1 MGELLSL
8 LAALAAS
15 RARPMDVLCV
25 GRAGV
30 DLYAA
35 QKNTPLEAVTQ
46 FNKSVGGSPANIA
59 TAVARLG
66 GKSGVVSV
74 VADDGLGRS
83 VVNFLQRNGVNTEGI
98 KTSQN
103 RALTSLA
110 LTEMQPEDC
119 QVVIYRQ
126 NAADLQLSPA
136 DIDPTYIGQSKILL
150 LTGTAFSAEPSR
162 AACFHAM
169 AFARASGT
177 QVVLDLDYRPYGWR
191 SQDEAAATLVEASTH
206 CDLLIGNLEEFAVLL
221 KALPAG
227 SGAHNLLTAS
237 LQTVIVKNGAQGC
250 EVFTYG
256 DEVYKQGIFRVI
268 AQKPMGSGDAFAGAV
283 LWALC
288 QGQTWPQALACGAA
302 AAAINVSRD
311 TCADAMPSLAEL
323 NAFMAQH
330 ALLPPEVLP
339 NYPTPEGTP

>member
-1 MGELLSL
+1 MPSHSITSHRFLD
-8 LAALAAS
+8 ALTTLQG
-15 RARPMDVLCV
+15 RTLDVICL

-30 DLYAA
+30 DLYAV

-66 GKSGVVSV
+66 GKSGVISV
-74 VADDGLGRS
+74 VANDGLGRS
-83 VVNFLQRNGVNTEGI
+83 VMQFLQRNGVDIRGI
-98 KTSQN
+98 QTSQN

-110 LTEMQPEDC
+110 LTEIQPDNC

-126 NAADLQLSPA
+126 NAADLQLCAA
-136 DIDPTYIGQSKILL
+136 DINAEYIASSKVLL
-150 LTGTAFSAEPSR
+150 LTGTALSAEPSR
-162 AACFHAM
+162 SASFKALAS
-169 AFARASGT
+169 ARAAGT
-177 QVVLDLDYRPYGWR
+177 LVVLDLDYRPYGWQ
-191 SQDEAAATLVEASTH
+191 SEEDAASVFAQASGL
-206 CDLLIGNLEEFAVLL
+206 CDMLIGNAEEFAILL

-227 SGAHNLLTAS
+227 SQPSDLLSQT

-250 EVFTYG
+250 QVFTQDG
-256 DEVYKQGIFRVI
+256 QNYKQGIFRVT

-288 QGQTWPQALACGAA
+288 QGRTWPVALACGAA
-302 AAAINVSRD
+302 AAAINVSQD

-323 NAFMAQH
+323 QLFMAQH
-330 ALLPPEVLP
+330 ELMPHTAQD
-339 NYPTPEGTP
+339 TAAS

>member
-1 MGELLSL
+1 MGGVLSMGSSASL
-8 LAALAAS
+8 PLREALAVLH
-15 RARPMDVLCV
+15 ARPLDVLCL

-30 DLYAA
+30 DLYAV
-35 QKNTPLEAVTQ
+35 QKNTPLEEVTQ

-66 GKSGVVSV
+66 GKSGVISV

-83 VVNFLQRNGVNTEGI
+83 VVQFLQRNGVNTDGI
-98 KTSQN
+98 RTSKS

-110 LTEMQPEDC
+110 LTEIQPTDC

-126 NAADLQLSPA
+126 GAADLQLSPDA
-136 DIDPTYIGQSKILL
+136 IDAAAIASSKVLL

-162 AACFHAM
+162 AACFYAM
-169 AFARASGT
+169 SCARAAGT
-177 QVVLDLDYRPYGWR
+177 QVVLDLDYRPYGWH
-191 SQDEAAATLVEASTH
+191 SEEEAAATLAAASAH
-206 CDLLIGNLEEFAVLL
+206 CDLLIGNLEEFAVLRR
-221 KALPAG
+221 ALPVGAG
-227 SGAHNLLTAS
+227 PQSLLSAS
-237 LQTVIVKNGAQGC
+237 LQTVVVKNGAQGC
-250 EVFTYG
+250 QVFTQG
-256 DEVYKQGIFRVI
+256 GQVYRQGVFRVV
-268 AQKPMGSGDAFAGAV
+268 AQKPMGSGDAFAGAL

-288 QGQTWPQALACGAA
+288 QGQAWPHALDCGAA

-330 ALLPPEVLP
+330 ALMPPE
-339 NYPTPEGTP
+339 

>member
-1 MGELLSL
+1 MGDLLNMPM

-15 RARPMDVLCV
+15 RARLLDVLCL

-66 GKSGVVSV
+66 GKSGVISV
-74 VADDGLGRS
+74 VANDGLGRS
-83 VVNFLQRNGVNTEGI
+83 VVQFLQRNGVDTKGI
-98 KTSQN
+98 KTSQS

-110 LTEMQPEDC
+110 LTEIQPTDC

-126 NAADLQLSPA
+126 NAADLQLSQA
-136 DIDPTYIGQSKILL
+136 DIDPAHIADSKILL
-150 LTGTAFSAEPSR
+150 ITGTALSAEPSR

-169 AFARASGT
+169 ACARAAGT
-177 QVVLDLDYRPYGWR
+177 QVVLDLDYRPYGWQ
-191 SQDEAAATLVEASTH
+191 SEDEAATTLVEASAQ
-206 CDLLIGNLEEFAVLL
+206 CNLLMGNLEEFAVLQR
-221 KALPAG
+221 AMPTG
-227 SGAHNLLTAS
+227 TGAQSLLTAS
-237 LQTVIVKNGAQGC
+237 LHTVIVKNGAQGC

-256 DEVYKQGIFRVI
+256 GQVYRQGIFRVA
-268 AQKPMGSGDAFAGAV
+268 AQKPMGSGDAFAGAL

-288 QGQTWPQALACGAA
+288 QGQDWPQALACGAA

-330 ALLPPEVLP
+330 ALMPP
-339 NYPTPEGTP
+339 G

>member
-1 MGELLSL
+1 MGDLLSMQ
-8 LAALAAS
+8 AALAAS
-15 RARPMDVLCV
+15 HTRPLDVLCL

-30 DLYAA
+30 DLYAV

-66 GKSGVVSV
+66 GRSGVISV
-74 VADDGLGRS
+74 VANDGLGRS
-83 VVNFLQRNGVNTEGI
+83 VVQFLQRNGVDTQGI

-110 LTEMQPEDC
+110 LTEIQPTDC

-136 DIDPTYIGQSKILL
+136 DIDPAQLASSKILL

-169 AFARASGT
+169 ACARTAGT
-177 QVVLDLDYRPYGWR
+177 QVVLDLDYRPYGWQ
-191 SQDEAAATLVEASTH
+191 SEDEAATTLVAASAQ
-206 CDLLIGNLEEFAVLL
+206 CDLLIGNLEEFAILL
-221 KALPAG
+221 RALPAG
-227 SGAHNLLTAS
+227 TGPQSLLTAS

-250 EVFTYG
+250 EAFTLG
-256 DEVYKQGIFRVI
+256 GQVYRQGIFKVT

-288 QGQTWPQALACGAA
+288 QGQEWPQALACGAA

-311 TCADAMPSLAEL
+311 TCADAMPSLTEL
-323 NAFMAQH
+323 NVFMAQH
-330 ALLPPEVLP
+330 ALMPPE
-339 NYPTPEGTP
+339 

>member
-1 MGELLSL
+1 MGDLLNMPM

-15 RARPMDVLCV
+15 RARLLDVLCL

-66 GKSGVVSV
+66 GKSGVISV
-74 VADDGLGRS
+74 VANDGLGRS
-83 VVNFLQRNGVNTEGI
+83 VVQFLQRNGVDTKGI
-98 KTSQN
+98 KTSQS

-110 LTEMQPEDC
+110 LTEIQPTDC

-126 NAADLQLSPA
+126 NAADLQLSQADMDPA
-136 DIDPTYIGQSKILL
+136 HIASSKILL
-150 LTGTAFSAEPSR
+150 ITGTALSAEPSR
-162 AACFHAM
+162 AACFYAM
-169 AFARASGT
+169 ACARAAGT
-177 QVVLDLDYRPYGWR
+177 QVVLDLDYRPYGWQ
-191 SQDEAAATLVEASTH
+191 SEDEAATTLVEASAQ
-206 CDLLIGNLEEFAVLL
+206 CNLLIGNLEEFAVLQR
-221 KALPAG
+221 AMPTG
-227 SGAHNLLTAS
+227 TGAQSLLTAS
-237 LQTVIVKNGAQGC
+237 LHTVIVKNGAQGC

-256 DEVYKQGIFRVI
+256 GQVYRQGIFRVA
-268 AQKPMGSGDAFAGAV
+268 AQKPMGSGDAFAGAL

-288 QGQTWPQALACGAA
+288 QGQDWPQALACGAA

-323 NAFMAQH
+323 KAFMAQH
-330 ALLPPEVLP
+330 ALMPP
-339 NYPTPEGTP
+339 G

>member
-1 MGELLSL
+1 MGDLLSKPSVPAVPNMPM
-8 LAALAAS
+8 LAALAALQ
-15 RARPMDVLCV
+15 ARPLDVLCL

-30 DLYAA
+30 DLYAV

-66 GKSGVVSV
+66 GRSGVISV

-83 VVNFLQRNGVNTEGI
+83 VVQFLQRNGVDTKGI

-110 LTEMQPEDC
+110 LTEIQPTDC

-126 NAADLQLSPA
+126 NAADLQLNQT
-136 DIDPTYIGQSKILL
+136 DIDPAQLASSKILL

-169 AFARASGT
+169 ACARASST
-177 QVVLDLDYRPYGWR
+177 QVVLDMDYRPYGWQ
-191 SQDEAAATLVEASTH
+191 SEDEAAITLVEASAQ

-221 KALPAG
+221 RALPAG
-227 SGAHNLLTAS
+227 TGAKDLLTAS

-250 EVFTYG
+250 EVFTHG
-256 DEVYKQGIFRVI
+256 GQVFRQGIFRVV

-288 QGQTWPQALACGAA
+288 QGQEWPQALACGAA

-330 ALLPPEVLP
+330 ALLPPD
-339 NYPTPEGTP
+339 

>member
-1 MGELLSL
+1 MGVLLTKPAVPTNTRMPM

-15 RARPMDVLCV
+15 HARPLDVLCL

-30 DLYAA
+30 DLYAV
-35 QKNTPLEAVTQ
+35 QKNTPLDAVTQ

-59 TAVARLG
+59 TAIARLG
-66 GKSGVVSV
+66 GKSGVISV
-74 VADDGLGRS
+74 VADDGLGRF
-83 VVNFLQRNGVNTEGI
+83 VVQFLQRNGVETKGI

-110 LTEMQPEDC
+110 LTEVQPTDC

-126 NAADLQLSPA
+126 NAADLQLNQA
-136 DIDPTYIGQSKILL
+136 DIDPAHIARSKVLL

-169 AFARASGT
+169 ACARAAGT
-177 QVVLDLDYRPYGWR
+177 QVVLDLDYRPYGWH
-191 SQDEAAATLVEASTH
+191 SEDEAAKTLIAACAQ
-206 CDLLIGNLEEFAVLL
+206 CDLLIGNLEEFAILL
-221 KALPAG
+221 RALPLGTSAQG
-227 SGAHNLLTAS
+227 LLTAS

-250 EVFTYG
+250 QVFTYG
-256 DEVYKQGIFRVI
+256 GQVHRQGIFRVV
-268 AQKPMGSGDAFAGAV
+268 AQKPMGSGDAFVGAV

-288 QGQTWPQALACGAA
+288 QGHEWPQALVCGAA

-311 TCADAMPSLAEL
+311 TCADAMPNLAEL
-323 NAFMAQH
+323 DAFMAQH
-330 ALLPPEVLP
+330 ALMPPE
-339 NYPTPEGTP
+339 

>member
-1 MGELLSL
+1 MR
-8 LAALAAS
+8 AALDALNTL
-15 RARPMDVLCV
+15 RELHARPLDVLCL

-66 GKSGVVSV
+66 GNSGVISV
-74 VADDGLGRS
+74 VANDGLGRS
-83 VVNFLQRNGVNTEGI
+83 VVQFLQRNGVKTDGI
-98 KTSQN
+98 KTSQD

-110 LTEMQPEDC
+110 LTEMQPTDC

-126 NAADLQLSPA
+126 NAADLQLSPS
-136 DIDPTYIGQSKILL
+136 DIDPAYVASSKVLL

-169 AFARASGT
+169 ACARAAGT
-177 QVVLDLDYRPYGWR
+177 LVVLDLDYRPYGWR
-191 SQDEAAATLVEASTH
+191 GEDEAAATLVEASLQ
-206 CDLLIGNLEEFAVLL
+206 CDLLIGNLEEFAILL
-221 KALPAG
+221 KGLPPET
-227 SGAHNLLTAS
+227 GAQNLLTPS

-250 EVFTYG
+250 QVFTYEG
-256 DEVYKQGIFRVI
+256 QVYRQGIFRVA

-288 QGQTWPQALACGAA
+288 QGHEWPQALAYGAA

-323 NAFMAQH
+323 SDFMAQH
-330 ALLPPEVLP
+330 VLLPPD
-339 NYPTPEGTP
+339 